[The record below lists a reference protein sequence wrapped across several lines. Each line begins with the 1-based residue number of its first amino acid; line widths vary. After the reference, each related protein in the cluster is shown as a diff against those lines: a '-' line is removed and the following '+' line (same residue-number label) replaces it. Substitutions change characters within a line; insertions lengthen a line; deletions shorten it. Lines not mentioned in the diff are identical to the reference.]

1 MKAGLYFL
9 VLILLSFT
17 ATSQTGISSGSLS
30 GKVRHE
36 ISNEAIDFAVVNLI
50 NQSTSVLVRS
60 VMTEND
66 GAFQFQ
72 DVPFGTYNLK
82 ISFIGYE
89 SRIIQNIIINKD
101 NVNYSLG
108 TVKLKQGT
116 NILEEVVVT
125 SSKSPIEFNGDT
137 ITFNVSENLMAQ
149 GSTASDLLKS
159 VPMVSVDIDGKPT
172 IAGKVNTRVF
182 IDGKA
187 SDYTASTIVDLL
199 NVLPSDA
206 IEKMEVITNPDV
218 RYSADGDGIIN
229 IVLKKGYKI
238 GLNGALSMTGS
249 TLGNYNTN
257 LYTAYRTET
266 LSLSSSY
273 GFRQNKNNY
282 NVTSLRSNFN
292 KAGDISSYMNQIS
305 EADNGSSGHNAR
317 TSVDWDITKAQN
329 LRISAN
335 FNSSGSEGDSHLDDH
350 RLNASEVETQLRI
363 QDNENSNN
371 SMNGVFNADYR
382 YKIGKK
388 NETLTAGLTW
398 FKEGQSR
405 ERQIERLYRYPSG
418 ATSNE
423 FSQLNE
429 NGISNRRIEFDLD
442 YRKPLSRFS
451 NLSVGIQSTLNKNS
465 DDQVVHGYDFTTT
478 LQDTLKPNL
487 TNIFSYLENIYS
499 AYGSYSIRTKSRW
512 SFRAGMR
519 AEYTDVEF
527 LEDDI
532 AHLSPGKYINLFP
545 NLSVNKLFKKKYNV
559 GLSYSRRITRPREQ
573 ALNPLIDD
581 SNQSNVSFGNPELV
595 PSYTDQLQLSL
606 GTYGKNWS
614 LTPRISYSITG
625 RIIERFRISPD
636 SVTYRNLST
645 NRTLGYNL
653 FGNYRPT
660 KKITISGGFSINH
673 VSYESKSV
681 LQPDRS
687 GFSYRGNGTLT
698 GQFPYKIS
706 GEGQINYFNYTLSQG
721 NTKGSAEIALGVRK
735 TFFDNKLMVR
745 VLANDPFSQRNINE
759 FVDGKTLAGTSYKLD
774 RVREQNTTNYSLTL
788 SYRFTKVGRNTVNKQ
803 KADSPDPE

>member
-1 MKAGLYFL
+1 MKACFYFL
-9 VLILLSFT
+9 TLILSGFT
-17 ATSQTGISSGSLS
+17 ATSQTITSGSLS
-30 GKVRHE
+30 GKVKDE
-36 ISNEAIDFAVVNLI
+36 ITNESIDFAVVNLMS
-50 NQSTSVLVRS
+50 QSSSALVRS
-60 VMTEND
+60 IMSEND
-66 GAFQFQ
+66 GFFQFQ
-72 DVPFGTYNLK
+72 EVPFGTYKLK

-89 SRIIQNIIINKD
+89 SRIIQNIIIDKD
-101 NVNYSLG
+101 NVVQNLG
-108 TVKLKQGT
+108 TVKLKQGA
-116 NILEEVVVT
+116 NILDEVVVT

-159 VPMVSVDIDGKPT
+159 VPMVSVDIDGKPS

-273 GFRQNKNNY
+273 GFKQNSNEY
-282 NVTSLRSNFN
+282 NIISQRSNFN
-292 KAGDISSYMNQIS
+292 KAGDISSYLNQITD
-305 EADNGSSGHNAR
+305 ADNGNHGHNAR
-317 TSVDWDITKAQN
+317 ASADWDITKNQN
-329 LRISAN
+329 LRVSAN
-335 FNSSGSEGDSHLDDH
+335 FNRSGTDGDSHLDDH
-350 RLNASEVETQLRI
+350 RLNASAVETQLRI
-363 QDNENSNN
+363 QDNENGSNTL
-371 SMNGVFNADYR
+371 NGVFNADYR

-398 FKEGQSR
+398 FKQGQSR

-429 NGISNRRIEFDLD
+429 NDISNRRIEFDLD
-442 YRKPLSRFS
+442 YRKPISRFS
-451 NLSVGIQSTLNKNS
+451 NFSVGIQSTLNKNI

-478 LQDTLKPNL
+478 LQDTLKPSL
-487 TNIFSYLENIYS
+487 TNIFSYFENIYS
-499 AYGSYSIRTKSRW
+499 AYGSYNIRTKTRW
-512 SFRAGMR
+512 SFRAGVR
-519 AEYTDVEF
+519 AEYTDVRF
-527 LEDDI
+527 LEEDI
-532 AHLSPGKYINLFP
+532 ADLSPGKYINLFP
-545 NLSVNKLFKKKYNV
+545 NLSVNKLFKKKYNM

-581 SNQSNVSFGNPELV
+581 SNQSNVSFGNPGLV
-595 PSYTDQLQLSL
+595 PSYTDQFQLSL

-614 LTPRISYSITG
+614 LTPRVSYSITG

-645 NRTLGYNL
+645 NKTLGYNL

-673 VSYESKSV
+673 VSYESKSA

-687 GFSYRGNGTLT
+687 GYSYRGNGTLT

-706 GEGQINYFNYTLSQG
+706 GEGQVNYFNYTLAQG

-735 TFFDNKLMVR
+735 TFLDNKLMVR
-745 VLANDPFSQRNINE
+745 VMANDPFSQRNVNE
-759 FVDGKTLAGTSYKLD
+759 YVDGRTLAGTTYKLD

-788 SYRFTKVGRNTVNKQ
+788 SYRFTKVGRNTLNKQ